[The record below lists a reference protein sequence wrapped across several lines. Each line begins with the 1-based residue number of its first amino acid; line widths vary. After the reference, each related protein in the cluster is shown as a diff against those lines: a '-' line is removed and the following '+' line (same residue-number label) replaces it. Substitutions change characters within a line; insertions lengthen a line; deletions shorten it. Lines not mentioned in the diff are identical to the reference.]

1 MYSQARTLIAA
12 KRGCGSPARG
22 ERAAERFIAAS
33 TGTKATAVTR
43 NRQNTVVSGR
53 AAVEA
58 SLPAGH
64 VPPQITIAS
73 DISGNRR
80 ASRERVSG
88 MGKG

>member
-1 MYSQARTLIAA
+1 MYSQARRLIAA
-12 KRGCGSPARG
+12 NRGSGEPARG
-22 ERAAERFIAAS
+22 NRAAERRMKSRTGANAA
-33 TGTKATAVTR
+33 AVTR
-43 NRQNTVVSGR
+43 NRQNTVASGR

-80 ASRERVSG
+80 ESRERESG
-88 MGKG
+88 MGKR